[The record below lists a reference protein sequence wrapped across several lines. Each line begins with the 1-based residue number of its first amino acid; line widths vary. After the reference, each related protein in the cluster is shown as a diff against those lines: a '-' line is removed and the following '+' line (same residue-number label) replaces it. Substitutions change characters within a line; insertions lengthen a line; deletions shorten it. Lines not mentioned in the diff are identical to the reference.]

1 MEFFVIDFILH
12 IDRYLE
18 IFLQNYGA
26 LTYIILFIIIFCE
39 TGLVFT
45 PLLPG
50 DSLLFVAGT
59 LAGSGFLKVSI
70 LFFLLSIAAILGD
83 GVNYWTGN
91 YFGRKISSGKFL
103 KKEYLE
109 RTQEFYKKYGVK
121 TIIFARFVPIIR
133 TFAPFVAGLGKM
145 DYKKFFL
152 FNVIGGISWVAIFL
166 YAGFL
171 FGEIPLIEK
180 NLTYVI
186 FAIIIIS
193 LIPILIEILKSQ
205 KRKN

>member
-1 MEFFVIDFILH
+1 MEFLIIDFILH
-12 IDRYLE
+12 IDKYLE
-18 IFLQNYGA
+18 IFLQNYGI
-26 LTYIILFIIIFCE
+26 LTYFILFLIIFCE

-59 LAGSGFLKVSI
+59 LAGSGFLKISL
-70 LFFLLSIAAILGD
+70 LFFMLSIAAILGD
-83 GVNYWTGN
+83 SVNYWIGN
-91 YFGRKISSGKFL
+91 YFGKKISSGRFM

-121 TIIFARFVPIIR
+121 TIILARFIPIIR
-133 TFAPFVAGLGKM
+133 TFAPFIAGLGKM

-152 FNVIGGISWVAIFL
+152 FNVIGGILWVAIFL
-166 YAGFL
+166 YAGFF
-171 FGEIPLIEK
+171 FGGIPLIER

-186 FAIIIIS
+186 FAIIFIS
-193 LIPILIEILKSQ
+193 LIPIFWEFLRK
-205 KRKN
+205 KR

>member
-1 MEFFVIDFILH
+1 MDFILH
-12 IDRYLE
+12 IDGYLE
-18 IFLQNYGA
+18 IFLQNYGV
-26 LTYIILFIIIFCE
+26 LTYLILFVIIFCE

-59 LAGSGFLKVSI
+59 LAGSGFLKISL

-83 GVNYWTGN
+83 SVNYWIGN
-91 YFGRKISSGKFL
+91 YFGRKISSGKFV

-109 RTQEFYKKYGVK
+109 RTQEFYKKHGVK

-145 DYKKFFL
+145 DYKRFFL

-166 YAGFL
+166 YAGFF